1 MCKKEN
7 FFRKDN
13 FDAIVDM
20 VMKSTRAS
28 FALENIHV
36 SDENF
41 RKMKEFIKDQK
52 EDT

>member
-1 MCKKEN
+1 MPKKEN

-13 FDAIVDM
+13 FDAVVDM

-28 FALENIHV
+28 FALEGIYV

-41 RKMKEFIKDQK
+41 RKIKEFIKEQK
-52 EDT
+52 EEA